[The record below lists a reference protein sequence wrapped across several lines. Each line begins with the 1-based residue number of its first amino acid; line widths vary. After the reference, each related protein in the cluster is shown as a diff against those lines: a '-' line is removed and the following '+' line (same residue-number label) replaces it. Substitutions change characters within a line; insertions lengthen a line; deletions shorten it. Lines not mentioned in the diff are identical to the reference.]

1 MQSYVEHANITV
13 TDLDQALRFFA
24 IALPDFTVRKRW
36 TIDDTE
42 WAHVGTDSSYVA
54 LNTPIDK
61 SLLAPAD
68 GGKIT
73 NMATAGFNHVGF
85 VVEDVAAVR
94 DRVLEAGFRGGYNGG
109 EIIDHPH
116 RRSAYLLDG
125 DGNEFEFMQYLTDNI
140 ADRNSYAN

>member
-13 TDLDQALRFFA
+13 SDLDQTLQFFA
-24 IALPDFTVRKRW
+24 LALPDFTVRKRW

-54 LNTPIDK
+54 LNTPIDN
-61 SLLAPAD
+61 SLLAPRDAPKLA
-68 GGKIT
+68 G
-73 NMATAGFNHVGF
+73 MTAEGFNHVGF

-109 EIIDHPH
+109 RIIDHPH

-125 DGNEFEFMQYLTDNI
+125 DGNEFEFMQYLTDNV
-140 ADRNSYAN
+140 ADRNSYAS